1 LGYWFYKVIYV
12 LNEAEIAFGS
22 NMVTMVED
30 ILDLSMETQDDLE
43 LEFSDVQNID

>member
-1 LGYWFYKVIYV
+1 
-12 LNEAEIAFGS
+12 
-22 NMVTMVED
+22 MVTMVED